1 MLVYYR
7 GLQNKTDRN
16 ILHIL
21 KSIVFQKYLN
31 NLLVLSSFLLVFSV
45 LFCFVFFCFTLLCL
59 FWFYFFWILFCYILL
74 YLIFLYLVLFLFSSL
89 FFFILILI

>member
-31 NLLVLSSFLLVFSV
+31 SLLVLSSFLFVF
-45 LFCFVFFCFTLLCL
+45 LFCFFSVFCVFCFTLLCL
-59 FWFYFFWILFCYILL
+59 FWFYFLGGFGFVISY
-74 YLIFLYLVLFLFSSL
+74 LFLFCA
-89 FFFILILI
+89 FFV